1 MARIAA
7 LAVEKD
13 VRVAAGGRVV
23 VVRDNGD
30 VKATAVHAVRAL
42 CVACRRP
49 VCCADGCADV
59 CAVKE

>member
-13 VRVAAGGRVV
+13 VGVAAGGRVV
-23 VVRDNGD
+23 VVRDHGD
-30 VKATAVHAVRAL
+30 VKATAVHAVRAVRAL

-49 VCCADGCADV
+49 VCCADGCA
-59 CAVKE
+59 VKE